1 MKKDVIDQIIEVRM
15 KRNALRQK
23 LEELRILRRKI
34 YEEVEQTSQ
43 QIFDLED
50 EEKELMEK
58 FRKEHTKEF
67 YQPMDEIDICRRIK
81 TDGSI
86 KALKF

>member
-1 MKKDVIDQIIEVRM
+1 MKKDSIDEIIELRM
-15 KRNALRQK
+15 RRNALRQK
-23 LEELRILRRKI
+23 LEELRILRKKI
-34 YEEVEQTSQ
+34 CEEVEQTSQ
-43 QIFDLED
+43 QIFELED

-81 TDGSI
+81 TDGLI
-86 KALKF
+86 KGMKF

>member
-1 MKKDVIDQIIEVRM
+1 MKKDSIDEIIELRM
-15 KRNALRQK
+15 RRNALRQK
-23 LEELRILRRKI
+23 LEELRILRKKI
-34 YEEVEQTSQ
+34 CEEVEQTSQ
-43 QIFDLED
+43 QIFELED

-67 YQPMDEIDICRRIK
+67 YQPMDETDICRRIR

>member
-1 MKKDVIDQIIEVRM
+1 MKKDIIDQIIEVRM
-15 KRNALRQK
+15 KRNVLRK
-23 LEELRILRRKI
+23 RKEELQILREKI
-34 YEEVEQTSQ
+34 CEEVEQTSQ
-43 QIFDLED
+43 QIFELED

-67 YQPMDEIDICRRIK
+67 YQPMDETDICRRIR